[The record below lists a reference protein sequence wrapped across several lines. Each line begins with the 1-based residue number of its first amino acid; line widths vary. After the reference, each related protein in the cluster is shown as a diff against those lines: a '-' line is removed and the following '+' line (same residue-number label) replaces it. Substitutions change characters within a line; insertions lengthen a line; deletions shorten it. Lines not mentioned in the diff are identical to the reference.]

1 MDEVNQ
7 FSFGEKEGLG
17 GELGVELSHGVCL
30 NKR

>member
-7 FSFGEKEGLG
+7 FFGEKEGLG